1 MQHPPTKRI
10 INMKKLI
17 VFIAFIVSA
26 VCAYSKTSQVDS
38 IAAIQPD
45 GASGISNQNRQ
56 SVFPALM
63 NDAYK
68 NTPEWG
74 KYKALRAV
82 GWTTF
87 GVGIA
92 ATGVGTIVG
101 LALGSIH
108 GPNTDKTQAG
118 SIIVYSGLGLTAA
131 SIPIL
136 ISAYHY
142 RNKAKKIGMSMG
154 LTQLA
159 APTFGQNMSYTPAVN
174 FAVTF

>member
-1 MQHPPTKRI
+1 
-10 INMKKLI
+10 MKKLI
-17 VFIAFIVSA
+17 VFIAFIISA
-26 VCAYSKTSQVDS
+26 VCAYSQTSQMDS
-38 IAAIQPD
+38 IAPIQPD
-45 GASGISNQNRQ
+45 GVSGISNQNRQ
-56 SVFPALM
+56 SAFPALM

-74 KYKALRAV
+74 KYKVLCTV

-92 ATGVGTIVG
+92 ATGVGTVVC

-108 GPNTDKTQAG
+108 GSDRNKTQAG
-118 SIIVYSGLGLTAA
+118 HIILYSGLGLTAA

-154 LTQLA
+154 VTQLA